1 MNKAL
6 IVSILIGGMCGNLS
20 SSMMQPVAAGT
31 VPTKQAAAEPSQS
44 AKLEL
49 LASGAEPRRE
59 LKFRPAANS
68 KQTMMMTM
76 GMSMDMTMGDRPMP
90 KMQIPKVA
98 MKIELNVQQVDPSGD
113 IHYSF
118 AYTDINA
125 IADKNTEPEMLAAI
139 QKSFKT
145 LKGIKG
151 NIVIGSSGQV
161 KSKNLTLPKT
171 ADPMMRQTL
180 EQLNKSIE
188 QISTRFPIEMVG
200 LGAKWQVSNA
210 LQAGGIRFNQ
220 SSIYEIVK
228 LDNSGMTIQTKTS
241 QSAPAQDLTLPGVG
255 KEAKAKLTSLNSN
268 GVGTYTVRF
277 DSLLPIDGKLSVNT
291 DSKMSL
297 QASAKEP
304 PTNLV
309 NKMAIDVN
317 ISAK

>member
-31 VPTKQAAAEPSQS
+31 VTTKQAASASQS

-49 LASGAEPRRE
+49 LSPGAEPRRE
-59 LKFRPAANS
+59 LKFRPVANS

-76 GMSMDMTMGDRPMP
+76 GMSMDMTMGDRAMP

-151 NIVIGSSGQV
+151 NIVIGSSGQI
-161 KSKNLTLPKT
+161 KSKNLLLPKT

-188 QISTRFPIEMVG
+188 QISTRFPTEMVG
-200 LGAKWQVSNA
+200 LGGKWQVSNA
-210 LQAGGIRFNQ
+210 IQAGGIRFNQ
-220 SSIYEIVK
+220 SSIYEVVK
-228 LDNSGMTIQTKTS
+228 MDNGGMTIQTKTT
-241 QSAPAQDLTLPGVG
+241 QSAPAQDLVLPGVG
-255 KEAKAKLTSLNSN
+255 KEAKAKLTSLSSN
-268 GVGTYTVRF
+268 GAGTYTVRF
-277 DSLLPIDGKLSVNT
+277 DSLLPIDGKLSINT

>member
-6 IVSILIGGMCGNLS
+6 IISILIGGMCGNLS

-31 VPTKQAAAEPSQS
+31 VIAKQTAAAPQS

-49 LASGAEPRRE
+49 LSPGAEPRRE

-76 GMSMDMTMGDRPMP
+76 GMSMDMTMGDKPMP
-90 KMQIPKVA
+90 KMQIPTVA

-151 NIVIGSSGQV
+151 NIVIGSSGQI
-161 KSKNLTLPKT
+161 KSKNLILPKT

-180 EQLNKSIE
+180 DQLNKSIE
-188 QISTRFPIEMVG
+188 QISTRFPSEMVG
-200 LGAKWQVSNA
+200 LGGKWQVSNA
-210 LQAGGIRFNQ
+210 IQAGGIRFNQ
-220 SSIYEIVK
+220 SSIYEVVK
-228 LDNSGMTIQTKTS
+228 MDNGGMTIQTKTT
-241 QSAPAQDLTLPGVG
+241 QSAPAQDLVLPGVG

-268 GVGTYTVRF
+268 GAGTYTVRF
-277 DSLLPIDGKLSVNT
+277 DSLLPIDGKLSINT

>member
-31 VPTKQAAAEPSQS
+31 VTTKQAASASQS

-49 LASGAEPRRE
+49 LSPGAEPRRE
-59 LKFRPAANS
+59 LKFRPVANS

-76 GMSMDMTMGDRPMP
+76 GMSMDMTMGDKPMP

-151 NIVIGSSGQV
+151 NIVIGSSGQI
-161 KSKNLTLPKT
+161 KSKNLILPKT

-180 EQLNKSIE
+180 EQLNKSID
-188 QISTRFPIEMVG
+188 QISTRFPNEMVG
-200 LGAKWQVSNA
+200 LGGKWQVSNA
-210 LQAGGIRFNQ
+210 IQAGGIRFNQ
-220 SSIYEIVK
+220 SSIYEVVK
-228 LDNSGMTIQTKTS
+228 MDNGGMTIQTKTT
-241 QSAPAQDLTLPGVG
+241 QSAPAQDLVLPGVG
-255 KEAKAKLTSLNSN
+255 KEAKARLTSLNSN
-268 GVGTYTVRF
+268 GGGTFTVRF
-277 DSLLPIDGKLSVNT
+277 DSLLPIDGKLSINT

-297 QASAKEP
+297 QASSKEP
-304 PTNLV
+304 PTNMV
-309 NKMAIDVN
+309 NKMAIDIN

>member
-31 VPTKQAAAEPSQS
+31 VTTKQAASVPQS
-44 AKLEL
+44 GKLEL
-49 LASGAEPRRE
+49 LSPGAEPRRE

-76 GMSMDMTMGDRPMP
+76 GMSMDMTMGDRAMP
-90 KMQIPKVA
+90 KMQIPTVA

-151 NIVIGSSGQV
+151 NIVVGSSGQI
-161 KSKNLTLPKT
+161 KRKNLILPNT

-180 EQLNKSIE
+180 EQLNKSID
-188 QISTRFPIEMVG
+188 QISTRFPSEMVG
-200 LGAKWQVSNA
+200 LGGKWQVSNA
-210 LQAGGIRFNQ
+210 IQAGGIRFNQ
-220 SSIYEIVK
+220 SSTYEVVK
-228 LDNSGMTIQTKTS
+228 MDNGGMTIQTKTT
-241 QSAPAQDLTLPGVG
+241 QSAPAQDLVLPGVG
-255 KEAKAKLTSLNSN
+255 KEAKARLTSLSSN
-268 GVGTYTVRF
+268 GAGTYTVRF
-277 DSLLPIDGKLSVNT
+277 DSLLPIDGKLSINT

-297 QASAKEP
+297 QASSKEP
-304 PTNLV
+304 PTNMV
-309 NKMAIDVN
+309 NKMAIDIN